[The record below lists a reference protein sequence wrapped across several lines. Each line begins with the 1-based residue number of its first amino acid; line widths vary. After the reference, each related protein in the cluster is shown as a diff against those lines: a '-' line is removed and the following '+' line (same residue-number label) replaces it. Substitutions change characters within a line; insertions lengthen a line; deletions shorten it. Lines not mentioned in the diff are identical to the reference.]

1 MMSSASQLKDIE
13 EEIKAAE
20 HQPLLVLLKRRRNSF
35 VPVCCLPSELLAHIF
50 SLVQHRVGH
59 ASKNAD
65 PDFAF
70 DITASD
76 WSRVMRVCAHFCAV
90 AIQTPMLWNVQDF
103 TCPASEWRDL
113 CLSRAAEIPT
123 CISINKLSD
132 GNHLKH
138 AWKAVVED
146 GAVHADVLNAAAP
159 NLLILALRSYEGF
172 LDFEI
177 TPSFLG
183 GSPSIT
189 HLSLHGLHLVLSEAP
204 DMPVLRR
211 LVLRDMV
218 ADLDL
223 EEMADFFERTPLL
236 ESLSLQFIYLGS
248 AREVVDESMVI
259 PVPRR
264 VSLPHLKIFLLE
276 DAPAEASAFVRL
288 LSMPSTTLGIK
299 VEEIDEEIQMNSNRN
314 LIHEAYMSFAE
325 ALQDSAEFCAGS
337 ITVREEDTA
346 GTVTFGEAFP
356 WDHSQLTSPAGF
368 LTFSCYVRS
377 QHPVFDRITTL
388 RTCLI
393 PVSGNDLD
401 TIWSSPFLPNLHT
414 LTLQNLHDDD
424 LEHRQEVKNWLG
436 RRGNRIKR
444 VEFNSC
450 SQSFFPFFE
459 EMKREQHASQVTW
472 AP

>member
-1 MMSSASQLKDIE
+1 MMLSASQLKDIE

-20 HQPLLVLLKRRRNSF
+20 HQPLLLKRRRNSF

-70 DITASD
+70 DITAND
-76 WSRVMRVCAHFCAV
+76 WSRVMRVCAHFRAV

-123 CISINKLSD
+123 CVSINKLSD

-138 AWKAVVED
+138 AWKAVVEG

-159 NLLILALRSYEGF
+159 NLLILALRSYHYEGF

-189 HLSLHGLHLVLSEAP
+189 HLSLYGLHLLLSEAP
-204 DMPVLRR
+204 DMPVLRC
-211 LVLRDMV
+211 LVLRGMV

-236 ESLSLQFIYLGS
+236 ESLSIHFIYLGS
-248 AREVVDESMVI
+248 APEVVNESTVI

-264 VSLPHLKIFLLE
+264 VSLPHLKTFLLE
-276 DAPAEASAFVRL
+276 DALAEASAFVRL

-299 VEEIDEEIQMNSNRN
+299 IEDTDEEIQMNSNRN

-325 ALQDSAEFCAGS
+325 ALQDSEEFCAGS
-337 ITVREEDTA
+337 ITMRVGDTA
-346 GTVTFGEAFP
+346 GTVTFGQAFP
-356 WDHSQLTSPAGF
+356 WDYSQLTSPAGF

-377 QHPVFDRITTL
+377 QHPVFDRITTF
-388 RTCLI
+388 RTCSI
-393 PVSGNDLD
+393 PVFGNDGD

-414 LTLQNLHDDD
+414 LVLLDLTYDD
-424 LEHRQEVKNWLG
+424 LEHRQAIKNWLG

-459 EMKREQHASQVTW
+459 EMKREQHSSQVIW
-472 AP
+472 AK